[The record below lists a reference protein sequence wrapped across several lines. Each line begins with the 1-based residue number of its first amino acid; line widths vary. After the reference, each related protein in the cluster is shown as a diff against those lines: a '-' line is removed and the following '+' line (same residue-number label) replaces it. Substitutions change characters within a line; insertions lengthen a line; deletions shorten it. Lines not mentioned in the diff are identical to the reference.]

1 VSLSSLEFLI
11 HLAVQEDVAHGDVT
25 TEAVVD
31 AEAMGSAVVFGRE
44 PFVLSGTLA
53 FRQVF
58 QVVDPTVEI
67 EAIHEDG
74 DDVPANED
82 VFRVRGRLRSLLT
95 AERTALNFVQR
106 LSGIATLTRRMTQ
119 AISTCSARLLDTRKT
134 TPLWRTLEK
143 AAVRHGGGCN
153 HRFGLSDGI
162 LIKDNHI
169 QAAGGIR
176 KALER
181 ARSSA
186 AHTLRV
192 EIEVENLDQLDEALD
207 AGADIVMLDNFSIEM
222 LKAAVE
228 RVGDRC
234 LLEASGGVELSTVR
248 QIAETGVH
256 LISCGALTHSA
267 RSIDMSMEFCDQQET
282 GSSRVRK

>member
-1 VSLSSLEFLI
+1 MDFLI

-31 AEAMGSAVVFGRE
+31 AEAMGSAMVFGRE
-44 PFVLSGTLA
+44 PFVLSGTRA

-58 QVVDPTVEI
+58 QVVDPGVDVE
-67 EAIHEDG
+67 AVYMDG
-74 DDVPANED
+74 DDVPANEP
-82 VFRVRGRLRSLLT
+82 VFRVCGRLRSLLT

-106 LSGIATLTRRMTQ
+106 LSGIATLTRRMTR
-119 AISTCSARLLDTRKT
+119 AISTTRARLLDTRKT

-143 AAVRHGGGCN
+143 AAVRHGGGGN

-181 ARSSA
+181 ARSRA
-186 AHTLRV
+186 VHTLRV
-192 EIEVENLDQLDEALD
+192 EIEVESLDQLDEALD

-228 RVGDRC
+228 RAGDRC
-234 LLEASGGVELSTVR
+234 LLEASGGVDLATVR

-267 RSIDMSMEFCDQQET
+267 RSIDISMEFCREQET
-282 GSSRVRK
+282 ASSGAER

>member
-1 VSLSSLEFLI
+1 MNPFSLDFLI
-11 HLAVQEDVAHGDVT
+11 QLAVHEDVGHGDVT
-25 TEAVVD
+25 TESVVD
-31 AEAMGSAVVFGRE
+31 PETTGRAVVFGRE
-44 PFVLSGTLA
+44 PFVLSGTYA

-58 QVVDPTVEI
+58 RVVDPEVEI
-67 EAIHEDG
+67 QAVHRDG
-74 DDVPANED
+74 DDVAANEA
-82 VFRVRGRLRSLLT
+82 VFHLRGRLRSLLT

-106 LSGIATLTRRMTQ
+106 LSGIATLTRRMTR
-119 AISTCSARLLDTRKT
+119 ALAGTGCRLLDTRKT

-143 AAVRHGGGCN
+143 AAVRHGGGGN

-176 KALER
+176 QAVER
-181 ARSSA
+181 ARNLG

-192 EIEVENLDQLDEALD
+192 EIEVETLDQLEEALE
-207 AGADIVMLDNFSIEM
+207 AGADIIMLDNFPIER
-222 LKAAVE
+222 LREAVA
-228 RVGDRC
+228 RAGGRC
-234 LLEASGGVELSTVR
+234 LLEASGGVDLSSVR

-267 RSIDMSMEFCDQQET
+267 RSIDISMEFCGE
-282 GSSRVRK
+282 

>member
-1 VSLSSLEFLI
+1 
-11 HLAVQEDVAHGDVT
+11 VAHGDVT

-44 PFVLSGTLA
+44 PFVLSGTRA

-67 EAIHEDG
+67 EAVHQDG

-95 AERTALNFVQR
+95 AERTALNFIQR
-106 LSGIATLTRRMTQ
+106 LSGIATLTRHMSR
-119 AISTCSARLLDTRKT
+119 AISTSRARLLDTRKT

-143 AAVRHGGGCN
+143 AAVRHGGGGN

-169 QAAGGIR
+169 HAAGGIR

-186 AHTLRV
+186 VHTLRV
-192 EIEVENLDQLDEALD
+192 EIEVESLDQLDEALE
-207 AGADIVMLDNFSIEM
+207 AGADIIMLDNFSTEM
-222 LKAAVE
+222 LKTAVE
-228 RVGDRC
+228 RAGDRC
-234 LLEASGGVELSTVR
+234 LLEASGGVDLNTVR
-248 QIAETGVH
+248 EIAETGVH

-267 RSIDMSMEFCDQQET
+267 RSIDISMEFCREQDT
-282 GSSRVRK
+282 SSSRVRK